1 MAPISGVLIKFF
13 ATQPLDM
20 GESLL
25 LCVVNE
31 INVQRYVDA
40 PLK

>member
-1 MAPISGVLIKFF
+1 MERGGAFI
-13 ATQPLDM
+13 ATQPRDM

-25 LCVVNE
+25 LRVVNE

>member
-1 MAPISGVLIKFF
+1 MASISGVLIKFF
-13 ATQPLDM
+13 ATQSRDM

-25 LCVVNE
+25 LRVVNE